1 MTLLVAGSQGH
12 VGQIRITRRKDVSP
26 ASYGSAVVEEIH
38 GTLPSDDDVLMI
50 CKRFM
55 ADTDPYKV
63 VVVVSAAQAEVI
75 RRNFCQPV
83 GISERRVISAKVKQ
97 NISTKIRP
105 CVSQG
110 SLTLEAAAYLS
121 NWVDG
126 TLIQKER
133 PASYAF
139 LRHRNDGADVAVD
152 GDGEAWV
159 APRRDRHIDLQC
171 PGEEV
176 EYFSESDAD
185 DEGEVELAAID
196 DE

>member
-1 MTLLVAGSQGH
+1 M
-12 VGQIRITRRKDVSP
+12 GQIRITTRKDVSP

-38 GTLPSDDDVLMI
+38 GTVPSDDDVLMI

-75 RRNFCQPV
+75 QRNFCQPV
-83 GISERRVISAKVKQ
+83 GISERRVINAKVKQ

-110 SLTLEAAAYLS
+110 ALTLEAAAYLS

-126 TLIQKER
+126 TLVQKER
-133 PASYAF
+133 PDSYAF
-139 LRHRNDGADVAVD
+139 LRHRNGANLAVD

-171 PGEEV
+171 QGEEV

-185 DEGEVELAAID
+185 AADEGEVELGAIED
-196 DE
+196 A